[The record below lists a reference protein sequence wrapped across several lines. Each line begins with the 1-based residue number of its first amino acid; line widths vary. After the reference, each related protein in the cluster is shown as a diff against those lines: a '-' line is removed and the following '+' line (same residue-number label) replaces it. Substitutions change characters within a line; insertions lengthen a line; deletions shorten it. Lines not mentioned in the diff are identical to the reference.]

1 VKRLISRYQF
11 HPLAIFAVMAAIT
24 SATPAHAATV
34 SHFKLRDHSLI
45 ANFEAASDDGC
56 FVAQTFIEFA
66 ESVTQVDGTT
76 IVGEPTT
83 LLEVD
88 YANACTGDVLSL
100 TGGTTVQTVSI
111 GGDLSSASLSAV
123 IPVTDGTNS
132 ATVTL
137 NVTWT
142 ANGDVQ
148 VAKGHFRSTDGN
160 TTTMDKFDLHE
171 RDAVVGGSIT
181 TSLPLAAGPTP
192 IQLAAFQE
200 GGMIGSGMDGERSV
214 TKKH

>member
-1 VKRLISRYQF
+1 MIHKL
-11 HPLAIFAVMAAIT
+11 LAPTLALSIVAAVGGVAD
-24 SATPAHAATV
+24 AATV
-34 SHFKLRDHSLI
+34 THFKLTDHSLI

-56 FVAQTFIEFA
+56 FVAQTFLDFS
-66 ESVTQVDGTT
+66 ESVTHIDGAV

-83 LLEVD
+83 LLQID

-100 TGGTTVQTVSI
+100 SGGTTVQTFSI
-111 GGDLSSASLSAV
+111 AGDLSSATLSAV

-160 TTTMDKFDLHE
+160 VTTMDKFDVKV
-171 RDAVVGGSIT
+171 RDSIVGGSIA
-181 TSLPLAAGPTP
+181 TSLPLSTGLTP
-192 IQLAAFQE
+192 IELAEFQE
-200 GGMIGSGMDGERSV
+200 GGTIGSDMDGERTV